1 MIFAIDPGTTHSAFC
16 LVDSESLIQRCGKID
31 NTAMLEEIA
40 LLSQWRE
47 KELSLYIEMV
57 EGRGHGIGKTTLDT
71 VVWIGRFIQFAA
83 QMGMTLTPI
92 PRSSVKSH
100 FEVKRRTK
108 KNQLPNADTQ
118 IKMIL
123 EKRFARHWRLKGNA
137 HYFDTVQETR
147 KVTADVWQAFALAVM
162 MHDFQFDCWY
172 RLQHEKR
179 RNATPGIVLKQEGDD
194 ASE

>member
-1 MIFAIDPGTTHSAFC
+1 MIFAIDPGTTHSAFVT
-16 LVDSESLIQRCGKID
+16 LTDNPLIVRCGKVD
-31 NTAMLEEIA
+31 NTSTLEEIA
-40 LLSQWRE
+40 MISQWRE

-71 VVWIGRFIQFAA
+71 VVWIGRFVQFAA

-92 PRSSVKSH
+92 PRSAVKKH
-100 FEVKRRTK
+100 YNVKRRTK

-123 EKRFARHWRLKGNA
+123 EERFARHWCLKGNA
-137 HYFDTVQETR
+137 HYFDIVHETR

-162 MHDFQFDCWY
+162 MHD
-172 RLQHEKR
+172 L
-179 RNATPGIVLKQEGDD
+179 QEGDD